1 MVSKVK
7 QVVGYGILNFILFTI
22 VSLIFSVKG
31 HPEWHSLLTVFAIMI
46 IAAALIYRKHPMAIY
61 LMALA
66 MLFVGIT
73 IVTALVQLVIGKI
86 ALHGVMLGIG
96 WVIVLL
102 NLIAFGLWIKAAVQ
116 YRRGAGIYFRK

>member
-1 MVSKVK
+1 
-7 QVVGYGILNFILFTI
+7 
-22 VSLIFSVKG
+22 
-31 HPEWHSLLTVFAIMI
+31 MI